1 MTDSTEFRPYDR
13 HDALILGI
21 SEVIK
26 NLTAVVYADSAQ
38 GHLLEENLRAALAV
52 ESPKAVPPDKIEL
65 YRSAISGALTAIEK
79 VKANSR

>member
-1 MTDSTEFRPYDR
+1 MTDDSNFNPYDR
-13 HDALILGI
+13 HDALILGLA
-21 SEVIK
+21 EVIK
-26 NLTAVVYADSAQ
+26 NLTAVVYAGSAQ

-52 ESPKAVPPDKIEL
+52 ESPKAVPHDKIEL